1 MTDTTSILAI
11 CHWKWAAIQAPFN
24 ILLTADKSWLVIN
37 KAKDKAHYLHWENP
51 NGKPKPAGVIPL
63 RNPNWETNSKDLT
76 FLEHYRR
83 YILEGLKEGVSK
95 QKILPMIQAIQQK
108 QSSVWIFR
116 KGPSCLSRAHWCWP
130 TGTENCLDGECDFYW
145 SCAPDIRKKVPMFRW
160 VIGNETIPAGR
171 HSH

>member
-11 CHWKWAAIQAPFN
+11 CHWKWAAIQAPLN

-83 YILEGLKEGVSK
+83 YILEGLKEGVPKGKS
-95 QKILPMIQAIQQK
+95 LNMIQVLQQK
-108 QSSVWIFR
+108 TNEDLSEFLERIYQTYR
-116 KGPSCLSRAHWCWP
+116 KH
-130 TGTENCLDGECDFYW
+130 TEADSQAPEKCVDGEHDFYW
-145 SCAPDIRKKVPMFRW
+145 IKCP
-160 VIGNETIPAGR
+160 GY
-171 HSH
+171 